1 MIYDVIIIGLGPG
14 GICASIYAKR
24 AGLNVLCLDK
34 AMPGGYLNFIDS
46 IENYPGF
53 TSISGPELAFKMY
66 EQLKSLEVDFKNE
79 AVTDIKGGEVKEV
92 ITKNEIYKGKKV
104 IIATGRVSRELGLP
118 HEAELLGKGIS
129 HCAMCDGMLYK
140 GKEVAVVGGGN
151 SALSEALYLANVVDK
166 VHLIHRR
173 DAFRAEEELV
183 KRVLEKENIVTHM
196 DSEVTKL
203 IVSDGKLKK
212 IELNKSKTLEVAC
225 MFTYVGYVPGTR
237 FRTNLDIF
245 DEQGY
250 IEVDKN
256 CETKEKG
263 IYAIGDI
270 IKKDVYQ
277 IVTAEAEGC
286 IAVNHIVRNRK

>member
-14 GICASIYAKR
+14 GICSAIYAKR

-34 AMPGGYLNFIDS
+34 AMPGGYLNFIDD
-46 IENYPGF
+46 IQNYPGF
-53 TSISGPELAFKMY
+53 KTISGPELAFKMY
-66 EQLKSLEVDFKNE
+66 EQLKSLEIEFKNE
-79 AVTDIKGGEVKEV
+79 EVSDIKGGEIKEV
-92 ITKNEIYKGKKV
+92 ITKNDVYKSKKV
-104 IIATGRVSRELGLP
+104 IIATGRVSRELGLE
-118 HEAELLGKGIS
+118 HESELIGKGIS

-151 SALSEALYLANVVDK
+151 SALSEALYLAKVVDK

-173 DAFRAEEELV
+173 NAFRAEEDLV
-183 KRVLEKENIVTHM
+183 KRVTDEKNIVTYM
-196 DSEVTKL
+196 DSEVTEL
-203 IVSDGKLKK
+203 LVSDNKLAG
-212 IELNKSKTLEVAC
+212 IVLNNKDKLEIAC

-237 FRTNLDIF
+237 FKTELDIF

-250 IEVDKN
+250 IIVDNN
-256 CETKEKG
+256 CETKENG